1 MNANQVNFSDVYSV
15 LKLLTGNCYVP
26 GTDSPMDRPPELPV
40 DPLRVVRGYVY
51 KHPENKDVFEKAL
64 FKMGNSSVDNIFLF
78 FEFVDA
84 CLLCEMYHKSA
95 TFQID
100 RQLLLPLLRKQIKRY
115 DKELRGT
122 VVFSNG
128 FAKTNPMKT
137 IEETARWYQN
147 QVGFSLLG

>member
-1 MNANQVNFSDVYSV
+1 MNAREVNFRDINSV

-40 DPLRVVRGYVY
+40 DALRIVRGYIY
-51 KHPENKDVFEKAL
+51 DHPENKDVFEKAL
-64 FKMGNSSVDNIFLF
+64 YKMGNSSVDNVYLF
-78 FEFVDA
+78 YEFIDA
-84 CLLCEMYHKSA
+84 CLVCEMHKKIA
-95 TFQID
+95 PFHID
-100 RQLLLPLLRKQIKRY
+100 QQLLLPLLRKQIKQY

-137 IEETARWYQN
+137 IEETARWYQKEF
-147 QVGFSLLG
+147 GFSLLG